1 MTTVWCMKT
10 TEFSKLNFILT
21 WITFFYSCLFAV
33 EVRHYVMTVGMN
45 RPNGYFIR
53 YFFCFF
59 AIILQIGFT
68 IRLFYWTLFQT
79 FFVNCISSKTFF
91 YWTTDVLCLCIT
103 LLFYLMLI
111 VELDWSAQVGPLNL
125 AIPDIDRGTIFLLIH
140 QITYGLNYCQLLK
153 KHVTVFQIFDC
164 FGSNFSHF
172 IDLYILKILITKIR
186 TYT

>member
-91 YWTTDVLCLCIT
+91 L
-103 LLFYLMLI
+103 
-111 VELDWSAQVGPLNL
+111 
-125 AIPDIDRGTIFLLIH
+125 
-140 QITYGLNYCQLLK
+140 LNYRCALSLYNPVVLLNVDCWIGLISASWTSKSCHSRYRSWHYIFAHSPNHIWLKWLPTIK
-153 KHVTVFQIFDC
+153 KACHSVSNIWLFWQQFQPLHW
-164 FGSNFSHF
+164 SLHS
-172 IDLYILKILITKIR
+172 
-186 TYT
+186 